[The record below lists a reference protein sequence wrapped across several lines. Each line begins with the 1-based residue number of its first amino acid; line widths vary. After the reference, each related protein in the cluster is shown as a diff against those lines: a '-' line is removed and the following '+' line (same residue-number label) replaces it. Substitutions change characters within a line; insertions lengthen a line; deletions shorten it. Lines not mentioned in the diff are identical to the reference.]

1 MRNALQRLTAAI
13 VALLILAILA
23 GRTAW
28 AQTTTATETRTFEVI
43 AVVGDRVVVQ
53 EPAGTREYTIPPGF
67 RFTVDGKR
75 VNVSDLKPGMKG
87 TATITTTTVK
97 PVQVTSVVDAE
108 VVRVSGPAVIV
119 RGPKSL
125 QMFSPGDVERR
136 SVTIH
141 RDGRL
146 VELSDLREGDRL
158 TATIVTEGTPK
169 VLTER
174 EVEAALAAVPVAAA
188 PLPSPPASA
197 PATAPFSE
205 PPAGG
210 ERVARSR
217 AGDVSCSDRDRHRR
231 RKVPDSG
238 CGAAGCAHCCVVGT
252 SAQRRLIAQCGERH
266 LPRRGKVRFEA
277 APHVLGLR
285 RRDKGSTQGR
295 RRSTRRSDEGQK
307 YETFRSGA

>member
-1 MRNALQRLTAAI
+1 MHDATDNTDNTVASRPELMERHVMRNALQRLTAAI

-205 PPAGG
+205 PPAASAPPARVPATSAARTETATG
-210 ERVARSR
+210 VARFLIPG
-217 AGDVSCSDRDRHRR
+217 AVLLAVLIVVLLVHRR
-231 RKVPDSG
+231 S
-238 CGAAGCAHCCVVGT
+238 AA
-252 SAQRRLIAQCGERH
+252 
-266 LPRRGKVRFEA
+266 
-277 APHVLGLR
+277 
-285 RRDKGSTQGR
+285 
-295 RRSTRRSDEGQK
+295 
-307 YETFRSGA
+307 

>member
-13 VALLILAILA
+13 VALLILVILA

-53 EPAGTREYTIPPGF
+53 PAGTREYTIPPGF

-87 TATITTTTVK
+87 TATITATTVK

-146 VELSDLREGDRL
+146 VELSDLREGNRL

-205 PPAGG
+205 PPAASAPPARVPATSAARTETATG
-210 ERVARSR
+210 VARFLIPG
-217 AGDVSCSDRDRHRR
+217 AVLLAVLIVVLLVHRR
-231 RKVPDSG
+231 S
-238 CGAAGCAHCCVVGT
+238 AA
-252 SAQRRLIAQCGERH
+252 
-266 LPRRGKVRFEA
+266 
-277 APHVLGLR
+277 
-285 RRDKGSTQGR
+285 
-295 RRSTRRSDEGQK
+295 
-307 YETFRSGA
+307 

>member
-1 MRNALQRLTAAI
+1 MHDATDNTDNTVASGPELMERHVMRNALQRLTAAI

-23 GRTAW
+23 GSTAW
-28 AQTTTATETRTFEVI
+28 AQTTATETRTFEVI

-75 VNVSDLKPGMKG
+75 VSVTELKPGMKG
-87 TATITTTTVK
+87 TATITTRTTIK
-97 PVQVTSVVDAE
+97 PVQVTRVVDAE
-108 VVRVSGPAVIV
+108 VFRVSGPAVIV
-119 RGPKSL
+119 RGPKGL

-174 EVEAALAAVPVAAA
+174 EIEAALAAVPVAAA

-205 PPAGG
+205 PPAASAPPARVPATSAARTETANG
-210 ERVARSR
+210 VARFLIPG
-217 AGDVSCSDRDRHRR
+217 AVLLAVLIVVLLVHRR
-231 RKVPDSG
+231 S
-238 CGAAGCAHCCVVGT
+238 AA
-252 SAQRRLIAQCGERH
+252 
-266 LPRRGKVRFEA
+266 
-277 APHVLGLR
+277 
-285 RRDKGSTQGR
+285 
-295 RRSTRRSDEGQK
+295 
-307 YETFRSGA
+307 